1 MGFTTLFWI
10 AAAAFFVLSAVL
22 LVRPTNTLLPL
33 QVASGATMFA
43 TSKLG
48 RAFLGLE

>member
-10 AAAAFFVLSAVL
+10 SAAAFFVLSAIL
-22 LVRPTNTLLPL
+22 LVRPTSTLLPL
-33 QVASGATMFA
+33 QVVSGATLFA

-48 RAFLGLE
+48 RTFLGLE